1 MDPEDELGEMG
12 SAMVDIEVTG
22 TTVTVH
28 VRGTHRLLALCE
40 RVRFDLSEIVAIA
53 PAEVDLRPPWVRA
66 PGTFL
71 PGVIAA
77 GIFRGKGRKEFWDT
91 RFDGRGV
98 RIELRGTEFTRVVVD
113 VDDPDDVRRVLAHAA
128 AA

>member
-1 MDPEDELGEMG
+1 
-12 SAMVDIEVTG
+12 MVDIEITG

-40 RVRFDLSEIVAIA
+40 RVRFDLSDVVAIA
-53 PAEVDLRPPWVRA
+53 PAEVDRRPPWVRA

-77 GIFRGKGRKEFWDT
+77 GVFRGKGRKEFWDT
-91 RFDGRGV
+91 RFDGCGV
-98 RIELRGTEFTRVVVD
+98 RIELRGTEFTRIVVD
-113 VDDPDDVRRVLAHAA
+113 VDDQDEVGRMLSSAA